1 MVAPDYPAARAA
13 FLAAAGALGA
23 RLDTIAHPRPGLQ
36 GEPLAMDLAWLGPV
50 DAPTVVLSLS
60 GTHGVEGLHGSAC
73 QVAALTRPDAARLPP
88 GTAIAF
94 VHAVNPWGF
103 SWQRRVDHDNID
115 VNRNLIDFS
124 APPANPG
131 YAQFH
136 DDLLPSEWSAAS
148 VAHLGA
154 RIASA
159 QARLGGRAV
168 ARAIS
173 GGQYT
178 HPDGLF
184 YGGQAPCW
192 SQEAIR
198 ALAERHLAQ
207 ARAVCVLDH
216 HTGLGPSGHTELI
229 CRHPPGSREL
239 GLARDWWGADV
250 TSPASGESASEVL
263 GGNLREAVPAWCP
276 AAGMVVA
283 IALEV
288 GTQPMPEVLT
298 ALAADNWLHQRGD
311 PRSALGDRIRRQVR
325 DAFFLDDPAW
335 QRRTLARALEVLD
348 QALAGLAREA

>member
-1 MVAPDYPAARAA
+1 MPNDYRAARAA
-13 FLAAAGALGA
+13 FLGAAKALGA
-23 RLDTIAHPRPGLQ
+23 RLDLFAHPQSGLQ
-36 GEPLAMDLAWLGPV
+36 GEALAMDLAWLGPP
-50 DAPTVVLSLS
+50 DAPRVVLSLS

-73 QVAALTRPDAARLPP
+73 QLAALTRPGAARLPP

-103 SWQRRVDHDNID
+103 SWQRRVDHENID
-115 VNRNLIDFS
+115 VNRNFVDFA
-124 APPANPG
+124 APPANPD

-136 DDLLPSEWSAAS
+136 DALLPSDWSAAS

-154 RIASA
+154 FIASA

-192 SQEAIR
+192 SQQAIR
-198 ALAERHLAQ
+198 ALAARHLTR

-239 GLARDWWGADV
+239 GLARAWWGEDV

-263 GGNLREAVPAWCP
+263 GGNLREAVHAWCP
-276 AAGMVVA
+276 AAGTVVA

-311 PRSALGDRIRRQVR
+311 PHSALGERIRGQVR
-325 DAFFLDDPAW
+325 DAFFLDDAAW
-335 QRRTLARALEVLD
+335 QQRTIARALAVLD
-348 QALAGLAREA
+348 QAIVGLAREA